1 MDDITVYRE
10 HIVELLY
17 KTDNINAIIF
27 IYRYLD
33 RVFHYKAN

>member
-1 MDDITVYRE
+1 MNDIAVYRE

-17 KTDNINAIIF
+17 KTDNIKDVIF

-33 RVFHYKAN
+33 RVFNKAD

>member
-1 MDDITVYRE
+1 MNDIAVYRE

-17 KTDNINAIIF
+17 KTDNIKAVIF

-33 RVFHYKAN
+33 RVFNKAD